1 MHLPKTH
8 IRKLTVRGRDGRD
21 GRDGLN
27 GAKGEQG
34 PMGPPG
40 HKGDKGVPGIQG
52 PIGISGPRGAA
63 GEKGQRGQQG
73 LRGVKGQRGMHGD
86 KGQNGQEGQQ
96 GPPGEKGQQGL
107 RGQEGQQGLPGL
119 KGQQGLRGQEGQQGL
134 RGEKGQH
141 GQQGLHGEKGMRGD
155 PGGAKGEQGVQ
166 GPPSGG
172 VTYTRWGRTTC
183 PTGQGTELVYAGRA
197 GGSHIG
203 HKGGAAN
210 YLCMP
215 DDPNH
220 LQYRSGVQGRSYVA
234 GVQYWYD
241 SLFSVNNHNVPCAVC
256 YVATRS
262 VSLMIPA
269 KTQCPT
275 LWTLEFIGYLMSEAH
290 HSHGRTTYEC
300 VDKDPESVPGLNA
313 HSNPIAYFY
322 LTEPYCNGLSCP
334 PYDAEKELTCV
345 VCTR

>member
-1 MHLPKTH
+1 MSLQLHTYALLLATLAAL
-8 IRKLTVRGRDGRD
+8 ITVSSTECEGSTAEDDCPHVKVLRGRDGRD
-21 GRDGLN
+21 GRDGVN

-34 PMGPPG
+34 PVGPPG
-40 HKGDKGVPGIQG
+40 YKGDKGVPGIQG
-52 PIGISGPRGAA
+52 PIGISGLRGAA
-63 GEKGQRGQQG
+63 GEKGQRGQSG
-73 LRGVKGQRGMHGD
+73 LRGEIGQRGMHGD
-86 KGQNGQEGQQ
+86 KGQNGQDGQQ

-107 RGQEGQQGLPGL
+107 PGL
-119 KGQQGLRGQEGQQGL
+119 
-134 RGEKGQH
+134 
-141 GQQGLHGEKGMRGD
+141 KGMRGD
-155 PGGAKGEQGVQ
+155 PGLQGPQGEQGVQ

-183 PTGQGTELVYAGRA
+183 PTDQGTELVYAGRA
-197 GGSHIG
+197 GGTQWQ

-210 YLCMP
+210 YICLP

-220 LQYRSGVQGRSYVA
+220 LQYQIGVNGRSYVA
-234 GVQYWYD
+234 GVEYIYD
-241 SLFSVNNHNVPCAVC
+241 SQPSLSSVTGHNVPCAVC

-275 LWTLEFIGYLMSEAH
+275 LWTLEYIGYLMSEH
-290 HSHGRTTYEC
+290 HNNAGRTMYEC

-313 HSNPIAYFY
+313 YSDPRAFFY
-322 LTEPYCNGLSCP
+322 LVEPYCNGLSCP